1 MATNVFR
8 QLSAEGGVFADESVL
23 RPEFMPDELLGRE
36 REMRELAGY
45 LQEAAK
51 GRAPPS
57 TMLIGPPGT
66 GKTTTSKL
74 LLKQL
79 GEVSRKPLPLYI
91 NCWENSTRFG
101 ILNALVIGLG
111 DMLPRRG
118 IAMDEMVSRLAEIG
132 RRQERIPIV
141 VLDEVDRLVASAS
154 HEDQV
159 LYDLS
164 RASETLGLKASVIAI
179 SNDTQLPLKL
189 DPRVRSSLTNHRIDF
204 APYNPIQL
212 KGILNERAGH
222 AFRPGVLEEEVVPL
236 CAAVGAK
243 AGGDARVSLHL
254 LWAAGKKA
262 ESLGSRSVSVA
273 HVKAAQAGGAVEEAS
288 TPAVRKME
296 GLDAY
301 DRQIVEL
308 IGKAGEEGLDSADL
322 YEKLGADRN
331 EQRTV
336 RNRLLR
342 LEKGGLIAGNELGE
356 SGGHSRQWK
365 LARTS

>member
-1 MATNVFR
+1 MASNVFR
-8 QLSAEGGVFADESVL
+8 QLSAEGGLFADESVL

-45 LQEAAK
+45 LQEAAR
-51 GRAPPS
+51 GRAPPA
-57 TMLIGPPGT
+57 TLLIGPPGT

-79 GEVSRKPLPLYI
+79 EEVSRKPLALYI
-91 NCWENSTRFG
+91 NCWETPTRFG

-118 IAMDEMVSRLAEIG
+118 IAVDEVVARLNEIG

-141 VLDEVDRLVASAS
+141 VLDEADRLLASPA
-154 HEDQV
+154 HEDRV

-164 RASETLGLKASVIAI
+164 RAQEALGLKVGLIAI
-179 SNDTQLPLKL
+179 SNDTALPVKL
-189 DPRVRSSLTNHRIDF
+189 DARVRSSLTNHRIDF
-204 APYNPIQL
+204 APYNPAQL
-212 KGILNERAGH
+212 KAILNERAGR
-222 AFRPGVLEEEVVPL
+222 AFRPGALDAEVVPL

-262 ESLGSRSVSVA
+262 ESAGAKKVEVA
-273 HVKAAQAGGAVEEAS
+273 HVKAAQSGGAVEEAA
-288 TPAVRKME
+288 TPAVRKTQ
-296 GLDAY
+296 GLDEMDA
-301 DRQIVEL
+301 RIIAL
-308 IGKAGEEGLDSADL
+308 ISKAGKNGLESGEIYKDF
-322 YEKLGADRN
+322 GAGEN
-331 EQRTV
+331 EQRNI

-342 LEKGGLIAGNELGE
+342 LEKSGLIAGETAP
-356 SGGHSRQWK
+356 GGGNVRCWK
-365 LARTS
+365 LCQTA